1 MRRLSMGRRLPRM
14 VRACL
19 VMASL
24 PALGGCVVKSL
35 YPVVA
40 AGDRELDQRLVGS
53 WRGNGN
59 ESVVITARDSEYLV
73 VFTDNDGKPGRF
85 AGRLGRLGPY
95 RVLDVSPDSSGMG
108 ESDSVTALLLRLHAF
123 LLIDSVGAELRFS
136 QVKPDSLEAYLKREP
151 AAVAHA
157 QLEEGLVL
165 TAPTPELRAF
175 FERFAA
181 RPGVLDAQPA
191 WTRR

>member
-1 MRRLSMGRRLPRM
+1 MRKLSMWRRLPPL

-19 VMASL
+19 MIASV

-35 YPVVA
+35 YPVVG
-40 AGDRELDQRLVGS
+40 AGDRELEQRLVGS
-53 WRGNGN
+53 WHGNGN

-73 VFTDNDGKPGRF
+73 VYTDNDGKAGRF
-85 AGRLGRLGPY
+85 AGRLGRLGRY
-95 RVLDVSPDSSGMG
+95 RILDVSPDSSGVG
-108 ESDSVTALLLRLHAF
+108 GSDALTALLLPLHTF
-123 LLIDSVGAELRFS
+123 LVIDSLGAELRFS
-136 QVKPDSLEAYLKREP
+136 QLKPDSLEAYLKREP

-157 QLEEGLVL
+157 ELREGLVL

-175 FERFAA
+175 LERFAA